1 MNSFYKYILSSFIFL
16 FVINKT
22 INAQLDV
29 VMTGCENYLTDDY
42 FSDGQ
47 QYISL
52 ISGNQIAEFNVL
64 FYGGNTYRIISGG
77 KNKQKLNFIIYDKNR
92 KPLYNNADFNNTPY
106 WDIQFE
112 STIECFIEA
121 KLVNQENNS
130 GFAVLLIGVKK

>member
-1 MNSFYKYILSSFIFL
+1 MNSFYKYILLFFFAL
-16 FVINKT
+16 FVNSKIS
-22 INAQLDV
+22 AQLDV
-29 VMTGCENYLTDDY
+29 VMANCEKHLTDDY

-52 ISGNQIAEFNVL
+52 ISGEQIAEFSVL

-77 KNKQKLNFIIYDKNR
+77 SNKQELNFSVFDKNR
-92 KPLYNNADFNNTPY
+92 NELFNNANFKNSTY

-121 KLVNQENNS
+121 KLINGENNS
-130 GFAVLLIGVKK
+130 GFAILLIGVKK

>member
-1 MNSFYKYILSSFIFL
+1 MNSFYKYILSFIFL

-22 INAQLDV
+22 IYSQLDV
-29 VMTGCENYLTDDY
+29 VMTSCENHLTDDY

-52 ISGNQIAEFNVL
+52 ISGSQIAEFNVL

-77 KNKQKLNFIIYDKNR
+77 SSKQKINFIIYDKNR
-92 KPLYNNADFNNTPY
+92 KTLYNNADFNNSPY

>member
-1 MNSFYKYILSSFIFL
+1 MNSFYKHILPFIFSL
-16 FVINKT
+16 FVST
-22 INAQLDV
+22 PFFAQLDV
-29 VMTGCENYLTDDY
+29 VMENCETHLTDRY

-52 ISGNQIAEFNVL
+52 ISGNQVAEFNVL
-64 FYGGNTYRIISGG
+64 FYGRNTYRIISGAS
-77 KNKQKLNFIIYDKNR
+77 NKQEINFIIYDKNR
-92 KPLYNNADFNNTPY
+92 KELYNNADFNNSSY

-121 KLVNQENNS
+121 KLVKPENNS

>member
-1 MNSFYKYILSSFIFL
+1 MNSFYKYILSFIFL

-22 INAQLDV
+22 IHAQLDV
-29 VMTGCENYLTDDY
+29 VMTSCENHLTDDY

-52 ISGNQIAEFNVL
+52 ISGDQIAEFSVL

-77 KNKQKLNFIIYDKNR
+77 SNKQKLNFSVFDKNR
-92 KPLYNNADFNNTPY
+92 NELFNNANFKNSTY

-121 KLVNQENNS
+121 KLINGENNS